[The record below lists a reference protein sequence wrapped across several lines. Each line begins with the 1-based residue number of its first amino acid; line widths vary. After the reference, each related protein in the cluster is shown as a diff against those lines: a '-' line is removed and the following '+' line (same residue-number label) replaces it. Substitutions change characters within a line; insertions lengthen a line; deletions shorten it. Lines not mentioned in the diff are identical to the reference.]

1 MAQLL
6 KIETDKITEQS
17 KVLSIFGLL
26 LLLVFVQHAHA
37 DNTSKIVKWKDD
49 NNVTHYGDKIPAQY
63 SNRENS
69 VISKQGITVQRNK
82 PVNYQDQALNL
93 AKQEQDRKDK
103 ALLSAFTNENEID
116 LARDRNLQLDQVT
129 VEGLQL
135 QKTNSLKRL
144 TENQK
149 IADSFMKTKKTI
161 PADLATDIK
170 SNQSEIEKQDKQIA
184 ERKTAMETTR
194 KRFDEDKQRYI
205 ALKNPAGTPPET
217 SAIAKY

>member
-6 KIETDKITEQS
+6 QIDTDIITIQS
-17 KVLSIFGLL
+17 IGLSVFGLL

-37 DNTSKIVKWKDD
+37 DNASKIVKWKDD

-82 PVNYQDQALNL
+82 PVSYQDQALNL

-129 VEGLQL
+129 IEGLQL

-149 IADSFMKTKKTI
+149 MADRLMKIKKPI

-170 SNQSEIEKQDKQIA
+170 SSQSEIEKQDKQIA
-184 ERKTAMETTR
+184 ERKAAMETTR

-205 ALKNPAGTPPET
+205 ALKNPARAQPET